1 MSEEEELHTTVSDL
15 DTTQTSSTL
24 RNLKPEFLNFVEPL
38 TAKTNNH
45 LIKLD
50 EPCEYLKIHKK
61 IRILHVGDFKIDQVI
76 DDKHFTIELDDRH
89 VPMEIIVTGI
99 ESDDSGVP
107 ILEEVNMEIKDV
119 TNNDIVNTINLRV
132 KLIENTLASLIQ
144 RLEALENM

>member
-15 DTTQTSSTL
+15 DATQTSSTL
-24 RNLKPEFLNFVEPL
+24 RNLKPDFLIFVEPL

-50 EPCEYLKIHKK
+50 EPCEYLKIHKH
-61 IRILHVGDFKIDQVI
+61 IRIQHVGDFKIDQVI
-76 DDKHFTIELDDRH
+76 DDKHFTVELDDRH
-89 VPMEIIVTGI
+89 IPVEIIVTGI

-119 TNNDIVNTINLRV
+119 TNDDIVNTVNLRV

-144 RLEALENM
+144 RIEALENM